1 MDLLSPGGGLVI
13 WQTLIF
19 LLLLIILR
27 AVAWKPILHSLRIR
41 EDSIQEALDSAKEA
55 REEMAELKS
64 ENEELLRE
72 ARLERDKLLK
82 EASAIAN
89 KIKDDAREES
99 SKIGAK
105 MIEDAKSE
113 IESEKKAALAEV
125 RNQVVTL
132 SVEIAEKLIQQ
143 TLKETKA
150 QKDLVD
156 KYLKDKSFN

>member
-13 WQTLIF
+13 WQTIIF

-82 EASAIAN
+82 EATAIAN